1 MTDDLLEYDI
11 DIIHVPCMY
20 HLVFRQKDPQ
30 SGALLYQCPR
40 CGRWFVFYEYKPTVQ
55 EGIPQ
60 SNELP
65 KKRRRKKKTTEEEQE
80 QTQQTQEQKPED
92 YYIWVSETVD
102 ENGNPVV
109 KQINPKYLKTGN
121 NNKESGEQ
129 NANNI

>member
-1 MTDDLLEYDI
+1 
-11 DIIHVPCMY
+11 MY

-30 SGALLYQCPR
+30 TGALLYQCPR

-60 SNELP
+60 ENELP
-65 KKRRRKKKTTEEEQE
+65 KKRKRKRKTTEEPQE
-80 QTQQTQEQKPED
+80 QQVQSQEKPED
-92 YYIWVSETVD
+92 YYIWQSETVD

-109 KQINPKYLKTGN
+109 RQVNPKYLKTGN
-121 NNKESGEQ
+121 NNKENEVKE